1 MKRIATFAMCLFLTG
16 IISACSSSR
25 TTSGGGATSEP
36 TEADVARI
44 QVKFP
49 DATLAKLESGR
60 LSYEQDCQTCHG
72 LKNPKDYSE
81 ERIRMIVPAMAE
93 KANQRAGRV
102 VVDSEEEVMIMQY
115 MIAIHDRP

>member
-1 MKRIATFAMCLFLTG
+1 MKRIATFAMCLFLA
-16 IISACSSSR
+16 ACASSSSS
-25 TTSGGGATSEP
+25 TGGANSVP

-49 DATLAKLESGR
+49 DATLAKLETGR
-60 LSYEQDCQTCHG
+60 SSYVEDCQTCHA
-72 LKNPKDYSE
+72 LKDPKDFSE

-93 KANQRAGRV
+93 KANQKAGRV
-102 VVDSEEEVMIMQY
+102 VVDSEEEIAIMQY

>member
-1 MKRIATFAMCLFLTG
+1 MKRIATFATCLLLT
-16 IISACSSSR
+16 ACASSSST
-25 TTSGGGATSEP
+25 TTSP
-36 TEADVARI
+36 TGTQADVDRVA
-44 QVKFP
+44 VKFP
-49 DATLAKLESGR
+49 GYTLAKLESGR
-60 LSYEQDCQTCHG
+60 MEYEEHCQTCHS

-93 KANQRAGRV
+93 KANKKAGTV